1 MTAKSSF
8 FWRHEWCGCPQNS
21 HLKLSLLSVHR
32 ADVAGYILEFAT
44 GSTTYHQSSR
54 DRLYDLPSV
63 FEVPRLTSSLL
74 GETGTPSR
82 TSWGCG
88 ALPVNCSPSSQTQ
101 CCLDEGRNGQIDA
114 QQIDQSLLFHPESPW
129 YYNPSRQRRVEKQ
142 LQKNLCLVGG
152 RKNGTNYLEHG
163 L

>member
-1 MTAKSSF
+1 MRYANLWQPNPLLF
-8 FWRHEWCGCPQNS
+8 FWHHEWRGCPQNS

-82 TSWGCG
+82 TSLGCG

-114 QQIDQSLLFHPESPW
+114 QQIDQSLLFHPDITTLLVNELNW
-129 YYNPSRQRRVEKQ
+129 VEKQ
-142 LQKNLCLVGG
+142 LQKICA
-152 RKNGTNYLEHG
+152 
-163 L
+163 